1 MGTSPERAKT
11 TPVGRI
17 EVGDLTVVVDG
28 KWVLTVYKTVDRSGN
43 PPIRGFARTERES

>member
-1 MGTSPERAKT
+1 M
-11 TPVGRI
+11 GRI

-43 PPIRGFARTERES
+43 PIRGFARTERES